1 MAISFVSNALGGTTT
16 TTSFSI
22 TLPATRVGDVIILE
36 YTHRGT
42 GDATLGGTYTGPAFS
57 EKHDQQYATS
67 TFSGK
72 TLWSR
77 ATGNHDTQT
86 VTGSGLTN
94 SCAAIIT
101 IYRGVLDSGDPLADA
116 TIVGEQNASANET
129 QAEITTA
136 TNGAYVVLVV
146 ANSPDLD
153 VTTQS
158 CTSPGALTERAER
171 LSTGG
176 TDTSISHASA
186 AKATAGATGAFTWA
200 QGDAASGSW
209 AYAIKPAPET
219 LPYVSKTKAA
229 APQQTDAQEVYA
241 GYAMTFMACV
251 GLFGSIGTDTV
262 GAAEYHVGAQDAAYI
277 TAQANRSWVKGT
289 PPTLFPRGHEPEP
302 ILTAAP
308 QDLSAVREYAGY
320 ASIFG
325 SNGALLAPLPHI
337 VGGVEYYMG
346 AQQDAQGKAAD
357 NRSFIKGTSP
367 DLFPFVLPP
376 GQVSTLVGA
385 PEQVESGYAVI
396 LGQTPQDRVRVIP
409 IVSAPQQLDTSS
421 AQVWG
426 RQPDGIDRRGAYTL
440 VSAPEQ
446 INSGSASVFGR
457 QPDGID
463 RRGAYT
469 LTAAP
474 EQINSGSA
482 SVVGRQPDGID
493 VKGPYTRVSAPEQI
507 NSGYVHL
514 SRYTYPLT
522 IDTNAKHYTVG
533 THGVHYANEN
543 RSWIRGTPPEPVV
556 VTENIFRPLL
566 IAAPE
571 QVESGSASLVGQQPA
586 TAAEVVLK
594 TTVAAPEQIDTARTW
609 LARYV
614 YAGIDVKQP
623 QTLVAAPAQI
633 ASGYTT
639 IFGRQPEGIDRKGPQ
654 TLVSAPEQINSGYAQ
669 LSRYSYA
676 LTLNTNS
683 KHYTVGTHAEH
694 YASQNR
700 SWIKGTPPDS
710 VAPPAYEIIGRTLS
724 AQPDEIAYHF
734 EDHRPWVKVNPP
746 DLIPPPVIVPP
757 VVVVPP
763 GGGGW
768 WPPWWKDEHDRRR
781 KERRRLEERREES
794 ERIQDRLDRE
804 IAIVEREIEQ
814 ESQRAAELARLKAAA
829 EKYGRQATE
838 DAYNERVALALDRAI
853 QQGNYSALEALER
866 EMARSEDEMEFF
878 LLAVT
883 LILSEDE

>member
-1 MAISFVSNALGGTTT
+1 MAVSFVANALGGTAA

-22 TLPATRVGDVIILE
+22 TLPATAAGDIIILE
-36 YTHRGT
+36 YTHQGT
-42 GDATLGGTYTGPAFS
+42 GDATLGGTYSGPAFL
-57 EKHDQQYATS
+57 EHHDQLYASS

-72 TLWSR
+72 TCWSR
-77 ATGNHDTQT
+77 ATGNHTGQT

-94 SCAAIIT
+94 SCAAIVT
-101 IYRGVLDSGDPLADA
+101 VYRGCAATGNPLTD
-116 TIVGEQNASANET
+116 TTFIGEQNASGDET
-129 QAEITTA
+129 QAEIRTLSA
-136 TNGAYVVLVV
+136 NAWVVLVV
-146 ANSPDLD
+146 ANSPDVA

-158 CTSPGALTERAER
+158 CTSPGALTARAER

-176 TDTSISHASA
+176 TDTSIAHASA
-186 AKATAGATGAFTWA
+186 SKASAGLTGAFTWA
-200 QGDAASGSW
+200 QTNGASGSW
-209 AYAIKPAPET
+209 AYALREDPPAVVKIPR
-219 LPYVSKTKAA
+219 LVSAP
-229 APQQTDAQEVYA
+229 PQQTAARELA
-241 GYAMTFMACV
+241 GYAVIFAAAAA
-251 GLFGSIGTDTV
+251 LIPAPPGTDTV
-262 GAAEYHVGAQDAAYI
+262 GAAEYHVGAQDSAFL
-277 TAQANRSWVKGT
+277 TAQSNRSYIKGT
-289 PPTLFPRGHEPEP
+289 PPGLFPPAYEPGP
-302 ILTAAP
+302 LMTAAP
-308 QDLSAVREYAGY
+308 QDLTAVREFAGY
-320 ASIFG
+320 ASTFG

-440 VSAPEQ
+440 VAAPEQ
-446 INSGSASVFGR
+446 INSGSAVVVGRQPDGVDRRGPYTLTAAPQQIESGSASVVGR
-457 QPDGID
+457 QPDGIHVKGP
-463 RRGAYT
+463 RT

-482 SVVGRQPDGID
+482 YI
-493 VKGPYTRVSAPEQI
+493 
-507 NSGYVHL
+507 
-514 SRYTYPLT
+514 SRYSYASTLE
-522 IDTNAKHYTVG
+522 TNSKNYTVG
-533 THGVHYANEN
+533 THGAHYAAQN
-543 RSWIRGTPPEPVV
+543 SSYIRGTPPEPVAAV
-556 VTENIFRPLL
+556 DEIFRPVLL
-566 IAAPE
+566 AAPE

-586 TAAEVVLK
+586 TAATVVLK

-734 EDHRPWVKVNPP
+734 EDNRPWVKVNHP
-746 DLIPPPVIVPP
+746 DLIPPPV
-757 VVVVPP
+757 VVVEEPRL
-763 GGGGW
+763 GGDD
-768 WPPWWKDEHDRRR
+768 KIRR
-781 KERRRLEERREES
+781 KSPHKGHDKKRAQLKITEEQRLLADIRRMYRQLQGIEELAPQAEAILAPIVQRDESLETYTAAKLKLIEARLESLASLGTEA
-794 ERIQDRLDRE
+794 E
-804 IAIVEREIEQ
+804 IALRLLYRELEEQREREDEEAILQ
-814 ESQRAAELARLKAAA
+814 
-829 EKYGRQATE
+829 
-838 DAYNERVALALDRAI
+838 ALAL
-853 QQGNYSALEALER
+853 
-866 EMARSEDEMEFF
+866 
-878 LLAVT
+878 LL
-883 LILSEDE
+883 